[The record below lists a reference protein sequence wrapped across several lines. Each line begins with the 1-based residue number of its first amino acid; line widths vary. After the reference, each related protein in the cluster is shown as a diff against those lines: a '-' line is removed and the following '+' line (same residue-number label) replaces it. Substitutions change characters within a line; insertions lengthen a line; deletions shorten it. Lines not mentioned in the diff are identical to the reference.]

1 MLDKNA
7 LSQLNQLKQDI
18 VESKDVATGLVRGT
32 NGKFGFAVL
41 EDGREA
47 FITPDDMNRVF
58 PGDKVRINVIE
69 GKGGKPQA
77 ELEKLI
83 NSPLQRFVGQYHVRG
98 QGHFVQPDLAQFNR
112 WLFIPPSQRKNLK
125 PGDYLYCQI
134 SQHPYHKEGKAQVKV
149 VENLGDVAT
158 NGIEALYVSRK
169 FEIDQNHNDACVKQA
184 KELESQNLS
193 SDSRFIDQSGLEFFT
208 IDSAE
213 TLDMDDALTISSVD
227 AGWQLQVAIACPAAK
242 LEIDSPI
249 IQAALAKAQTVYLP
263 GNSQHMLPTSLS
275 QHQFS
280 LIAGELR
287 QGLICR
293 IDINKEGQITDYGF
307 STALIS
313 SKHKLNYQQVSH
325 FLQGQEDAAIT
336 GNLAEQLHQ
345 LKDLSKARQAY
356 RQQHQLVME
365 DRPDFGIE
373 LNDAGKIAVIHK
385 YEKSQAHQMIEEAM
399 LACNICAAQFLQENK
414 TAGLYTTHR
423 GFKEDKLKVIAEVI
437 QQDFEDASGLDLA
450 SLADYRT
457 FIKQLQ
463 NQEADFL
470 PACKRM
476 LQSSILTSKP
486 EPHLGLGIEAYA
498 TITSP
503 IRRYQDYYN
512 QLSILSVL
520 HGGDIKTA
528 DEQQLSELQDRLSAG
543 RQAVRQMEQWLHCQF
558 MQDKIGQTFSAHIGL
573 VNGQGVG
580 VRFDDS
586 GIEGFALL
594 QTKQQA
600 CELDHRRLQLKC
612 ADKHYKLDQSLQ
624 VTIKSIDLAQRRIAV
639 EIVE

>member
-1 MLDKNA
+1 MLDKTA

-18 VESKDVATGLVRGT
+18 VESKDVATGTVRGT

-41 EDGREA
+41 EDGREV
-47 FITPDDMNRVF
+47 FITPDDMNRLF
-58 PGDKVRINVIE
+58 PGDKVRINVVE

-83 NSPLQRFVGQYHVRG
+83 SSPLHRFVGQYHVRG

-149 VENLGDVAT
+149 VENLGDEASK
-158 NGIEALYVSRK
+158 GIEAHYVSRK
-169 FEIDQNHNDACVKQA
+169 FEIQQGHDEASEKQA
-184 KELESQNLS
+184 QELENQTLI
-193 SDSRFIDQSGLEFFT
+193 SDPRFPDQCELEFFT
-208 IDSAE
+208 IDSVS
-213 TLDMDDALTISSVD
+213 TLDMDDALTIKSTD
-227 AGWQLQVAIACPAAK
+227 GGWHLQVAIACPAAK
-242 LEIDSPI
+242 LEIDSPV
-249 IQAALAKAQTVYLP
+249 IQAALSKAQTVYLP
-263 GNSQHMLPTSLS
+263 GSNQHMLPTSLS

-280 LIAGELR
+280 LIAGERR
-287 QGLICR
+287 QGLICQ
-293 IDINKEGQITDYGF
+293 IDIDKDGQITDYGF
-307 STALIS
+307 STGLIS
-313 SKHKLNYQQVSH
+313 SKHKLNYQQVSD
-325 FLQGQEDAAIT
+325 FVQGQQDTAISGT
-336 GNLAEQLHQ
+336 LADQLMQ
-345 LKDLSKARQAY
+345 LNDLSKARLTY

-365 DRPDFGIE
+365 DRPDFDIE
-373 LNDAGKIAVIHK
+373 LNDAGKIETIHK
-385 YEKSQAHQMIEEAM
+385 YDKNQAHQMIEEAM
-399 LACNICAAQFLQENK
+399 LACNICAAKFLQENK
-414 TAGLYTTHR
+414 ANGIYTAHR
-423 GFKEDKLKVIAEVI
+423 GFKEDKLKVIGEVI
-437 QQDFEDASGLDLA
+437 QKDFAEASNLNFAL
-450 SLADYRT
+450 LADYRT
-457 FIKQLQ
+457 LIKQLQ
-463 NQEADFL
+463 DQNSDFL

-476 LQSSILTSKP
+476 LQSSTLTSKP
-486 EPHLGLGIEAYA
+486 DPHFGLGIEAYA

-512 QLSILSVL
+512 QRSILSVL
-520 HGGDIKTA
+520 HNSDSEAANEEI
-528 DEQQLSELQDRLSAG
+528 LSSLQDKLSAG

-612 ADKHYKLDQSLQ
+612 ADKHYKLDQNLQ
-624 VTIKSIDLAQRRIAV
+624 VTVKSIDLAQRRIAV